1 MKALIL
7 VGGFGTRLRPLTLTL
22 PKPLVPFANK
32 PMILHQIE
40 ALAAVG
46 VKDIVL
52 AVNYRPEV
60 MVANMKEYEEILGIK
75 ISFSVE
81 TEPLGTAGPLALAR
95 DILGKD
101 DEPFFVL
108 NSDVICEFPFQEL
121 ISFHKA
127 HGGEGTILVTKV
139 DEPSKYG
146 VVVTVPGTSQ
156 IERFVEKP
164 VEFVGNRINAGIYM
178 FQPSILARIQPVPTS
193 IEKETFPA
201 MVQDGELHCMDLEG
215 FWMDV
220 GQPRDYLTGI
230 GLYLKSLEKRSST
243 AHTQSQAS
251 LPSAL
256 QSPHPKKMI
265 NSQGADYTINGNVLI
280 DPSAQIGRNCVIGPN
295 VTIGPNCVIGEG
307 VRITRSA
314 VFEGAKIKSHTW
326 INNSIIGWR
335 ASVGSWVRMEGTSVL
350 GDDVQVRDELYV
362 NGAVVL
368 PNKSISHNI
377 TDPQIIM

>member
-60 MVANMKEYEEILGIK
+60 MVAHMKEYEDILGIK

-95 DILGKD
+95 DILAKD

-108 NSDVICEFPFQEL
+108 NSDVICEFPFEEM
-121 ISFHKA
+121 IEFHNA

-178 FQPSILARIQPVPTS
+178 FKASILNRIQPVPTS

-230 GLYLKSLEKRSST
+230 GLYLKSVERRNNEINSGN
-243 AHTQSQAS
+243 Q
-251 LPSAL
+251 SAL
-256 QSPHPKKMI
+256 KKI
-265 NSQGADYTINGNVLI
+265 NASQGDYSVNGNVLI
-280 DPSAQIGRNCVIGPN
+280 DPSAVIGRNCIIGPN

-314 VFEGAKIKSHTW
+314 VFEGAKINSHSW